1 MHLVIVGGSDAG
13 ISAGLRAKE
22 LEPDVRVTLVVA
34 DAFANFSVCGLPFY
48 LSGEVPDW
56 RMLAHRTLPELE
68 AAGLEFL
75 FDTTAERVDAV
86 GKRLHVRARDGS
98 ATEMAYDRLLI
109 ATGATPLMRHIRGLA
124 LPGVFPLHTMADSFG
139 VDEHLRA
146 QPRSSA
152 VVIGAGYIGLEMADA
167 LTLRGLEVTVVERA
181 PSVLRSLDPEFGRL
195 VQSELERHGVRVH
208 TNAEVEALEAQS
220 GRLLVTG
227 RPELTIHADLVIVA
241 LGVRPATELAQT
253 AGVELGSAGAIRVDA
268 QMQTT
273 VPDILAAGD
282 CVETWHRVLGTS
294 SYIPLGTTAHKQG
307 RVAGETAVG
316 RSTTFAGTLGTQVV
330 KVFDLVAARTGLRDA
345 DALAAG
351 FSPHTSAFTFW
362 DHKQYYPDARQLH
375 VRVTGDRRTGRLLG
389 AQMVGSKH
397 SEVGKRIDIF
407 ASALFHGSRIDELE
421 QLDLSYTPPFSS
433 PWDPVQMGA
442 QGWLRDVATGQIS

>member
-22 LEPDVRVTLVVA
+22 LEPDLHVTLVVA

-75 FDTTAERVDAV
+75 LDTSAERVDAAR
-86 GKRLHVRARDGS
+86 KRLHVRAQDGV
-98 ATEMAYDRLLI
+98 ATEIAYDRLLI
-109 ATGATPLMRHIRGLA
+109 ATGAAPLMRHIRGLS
-124 LPGVFPLHTMADSFG
+124 LPGVFPLHTMADSFR
-139 VDEHLRA
+139 VDRHLRA
-146 QPRSSA
+146 QRRSSA

-167 LTLRGLEVTVVERA
+167 LTLRGLEVTVVELA
-181 PSVLRSLDPEFGRL
+181 PSVLRSLDPEFGAL
-195 VQSELERHGVRVH
+195 VQSELVRRGVRVH
-208 TNAEVEALEAQS
+208 TNAAVEAIEAQS
-220 GRLLVTG
+220 GHLLVSG
-227 RPELTIHADLVIVA
+227 RAGLAIGADLVIVA
-241 LGVRPATELAQT
+241 LGVKPATELAQT
-253 AGVELGSAGAIRVDA
+253 AGVELGSGGAIRVDA
-268 QMQTT
+268 HMRTT

-282 CVETWHRVLGTS
+282 CVETWHRMLGAST
-294 SYIPLGTTAHKQG
+294 YIPLGTTAHKQG
-307 RVAGETAVG
+307 RVAGENAVG
-316 RSTTFAGTLGTQVV
+316 QSTTFAGTLGTQVV
-330 KVFDLVAARTGLRDA
+330 KVFDLVAARTGLRNDE
-345 DALAAG
+345 ALAAG

-375 VRVTGDRRTGRLLG
+375 VRVTGDRLTGRLLG

-397 SEVGKRIDIF
+397 SEVSKRIDLF
-407 ASALFHGSRIDELE
+407 ASALFHGSRVDQLE

-442 QGWLRDVATGQIS
+442 QGWLREVSTASIA